1 MLDKMQDGDTALKP
15 QTRSKIADLAKEMM
29 KIVYSPIIREND
41 GLKRKIL
48 PRLSFLIP

>member
-1 MLDKMQDGDTALKP
+1 MLDKMQGRDTALKP
-15 QTRSKIADLAKEMM
+15 QTRSKIADLAKEMT
-29 KIVYSPIIREND
+29 KIVYLPITREND